1 MFQIR
6 AEAPGD
12 GAAIEAL
19 LDESFGIRRHTKIS
33 YRYRI
38 GRPPVE
44 TLSLVALKGST
55 LVGSIRYWTLRLD
68 EQPALLL
75 GPLAIAPHLRGVGI
89 GRALVR
95 ESLGR
100 AADLGHRLVFLVGD
114 PAYYCRFGFTPAP
127 AGIVMPGEDPA
138 RLQWLGL
145 AGAAAPEAGGLL
157 LRDGEESPAGADEGA
172 ARPDLARQA
181 WSPGDLGPS
190 LGGPRPG
197 ARSARPGIGL
207 IRHALDAGAQ
217 GILA

>member
-1 MFQIR
+1 MPR
-6 AEAPGD
+6 SRPSSTR
-12 GAAIEAL
+12 
-19 LDESFGIRRHTKIS
+19 SFGIRRHTKIS

-44 TLSLVALKGST
+44 TLSLVALKGPI

-95 ESLGR
+95 ESLGQ

-114 PAYYCRFGFTPAP
+114 PAYYGRFGFTPAP

-157 LRDGEESPAGADEGA
+157 LRDGEEARIEARTRTRHA
-172 ARPDLARQA
+172 ADLARKDLE
-181 WSPGDLGPS
+181 PGGSVLPS
-190 LGGPRPG
+190 ARAGDG
-197 ARSARPGIGL
+197 ADDARPGIGG
-207 IRHALDAGAQ
+207 HAPRPRTRRQADLQ
-217 GILA
+217 GSP